1 MESTTV
7 IKNVRI
13 SPKKLRFL
21 LPELRKLTPLEALD
35 YLFYTSKKGAK
46 ILYSAVKAAVNNAKN
61 TLKTD
66 ENLLKFKVLAIE
78 EGLKLKRYQP
88 GGRGTVK
95 PYKKRFSHIRIVLV
109 KREEERKNNLKKEEI
124 SEKKETKKERVAKN
138 NKKREIK
145 KTSKLL
151 LVKKTKKI

>member
-21 LPELRKLTPLEALD
+21 LPKLRKLTPLEALD

-46 ILYSAVKAAVNNAKN
+46 ILYSAIKTAINNAKN

-66 ENLLKFKVLAIE
+66 ENLLKFKVLAVE
-78 EGLKLKRYQP
+78 EGLKLKRYRP

-95 PYKKRFSHIRIVLV
+95 PYKRRFSHIRIVLE
-109 KREEERKNNLKKEEI
+109 KKEEETNNLKEEKT
-124 SEKKETKKERVAKN
+124 SEKREIKKERVEKN
-138 NKKREIK
+138 NIKREIK
-145 KTSKLL
+145 KTPKSLS
-151 LVKKTKKI
+151 VKKTKKN